1 MSLIY
6 RLFLNNEKCANLK
19 QIREYATIYTKTLN
33 LPTTKFPAY
42 VKKTKRPEHDK
53 KIREVK
59 NGFYFGNIS
68 SVKSWFSFFIYRNY

>member
-6 RLFLNNEKCANLK
+6 RLLLNNRRCANLK
-19 QIREYATIYTKTLN
+19 LFREYATIYTKTLN

-59 NGFYFGNIS
+59 MD
-68 SVKSWFSFFIYRNY
+68 FI